1 MIFYY
6 WGCFEINESTL
17 KKTPLVNVHEKLGAR
32 MVEFGG
38 WYMPVQY
45 TNVIDEHTTTRT
57 KAGLFDICPMGEF
70 IGKGKDSTQ
79 FLQQLIVGNINKLII
94 GKVMYSLMCYENG
107 TVIDDIFIYHL
118 KENEFMIVVNTSN
131 IDKDFDWIKKHSDKF
146 DVEIKNISEQTG
158 KIDIQ
163 GPLSEKIL
171 KKLTNADLPQRFHFI
186 EADVAG
192 IKTLFSRTGYTG
204 EDGFE
209 LYIPSEETEKMW
221 NALLEAG
228 KDEGLKPIGLGARDT
243 LRIEACYSLYGH
255 EINESITPIEAG
267 LSWAVKT
274 GKKDFIGKS
283 ILEKQKKEG
292 TEKTLVAFEMLE
304 RGIAREH
311 YEVFVDDKNIG
322 YVTSGTYSP
331 TFRKSLGMALLKK
344 EFSNIGNKINI
355 KIRGKLY
362 NAIVVKRPFYEYN
375 GGK

>member
-1 MIFYY
+1 L
-6 WGCFEINESTL
+6 EINESTL
-17 KKTPLVNVHEKLGAR
+17 KKIPLAQVHEQLGAK

-45 TNVIDEHTTTRT
+45 STVIDEHTTTRT
-57 KAGLFDICPMGEF
+57 KAGLFDICHMGEF
-70 IGKGKDSTQ
+70 IVKGPDSTQ
-79 FLQQLIVGNINKLII
+79 FLQQLIVGNLNKII
-94 GKVMYSLMCYENG
+94 PGKAMYSLMCYENG
-107 TVIDDIFIYHL
+107 TVIDDLFIYQL
-118 KENEFMIVVNTSN
+118 KENEFMIVVNASN

-274 GKKDFIGKS
+274 DKEDFIGKS

>member
-6 WGCFEINESTL
+6 WRCFEINESTL
-17 KKTPLVNVHEKLGAR
+17 KKTPLVSVHEKLGAR

-57 KAGLFDICPMGEF
+57 KAGLFDICHMGEF
-70 IGKGKDSTQ
+70 IVKSKDSTQ
-79 FLQQLIVGNINKLII
+79 FLQQLIVGNLNKLII
-94 GKVMYSLMCYENG
+94 GKAMYSLMCYENG
-107 TVIDDIFIYHL
+107 TVIDDLFIYQL

-131 IDKDFDWIKKHSDKF
+131 IDKDFDWLQKHSDKF
-146 DVEIKNISEQTG
+146 DVELKNISEQTG
-158 KIDIQ
+158 KIDLQ

-171 KKLTNADLPQRFHFI
+171 KKLTDADLPQRFHFI
-186 EADVAG
+186 EADIAG
-192 IKTLFSRTGYTG
+192 TKTLFSRTGYTG

-209 LYIPSEETEKMW
+209 LYLQSEETEKMW
-221 NALLEAG
+221 NKLLEAG

-267 LSWAVKT
+267 LSWAVKP
-274 GKKDFIGKS
+274 GKNDFIGKS

-311 YEVFVDDKNIG
+311 YEIFADDKNIG
-322 YVTSGTYSP
+322 HVTSGTYSP

-375 GGK
+375 GRK